1 MELDGLFQIL
11 VSSPHDD
18 PVLGKT
24 TNTVEKETSGKL
36 QGFRGARARGTT
48 ATALPL
54 AIATK
59 LSVVG
64 YIPAGLKAG
73 E

>member
-48 ATALPL
+48 SHRSSPCKCHKVERCGVHPCRLE
-54 AIATK
+54 
-59 LSVVG
+59 G
-64 YIPAGLKAG
+64 R
-73 E
+73 